1 MHHVSAA
8 SDLFLYINANVW
20 VDICFRRIFLSD
32 CQRFPNATLSFWPP
46 WCDYGPSHKY
56 KMGGSV
62 GAYNKQKHMNVCNVF
77 VDELL
82 VEGEAFLKSDTALRK
97 DFVEFIKGG
106 AWAANL
112 ESFEDNMDI
121 PASSESPWEKFGY
134 DNPSTALNSLAT
146 TGGGTRTVP
155 HCNTSDDPGS
165 GRSSKPCPAYQK
177 MVLEELYA
185 VIGDCGLFG
194 PDELRAVIIAALLP
208 LFLSSSEYTASTS
221 TSMDDYSVSDS
232 SVRNVIENRNVKFEH
247 PKSEHLQEWL
257 SGAAASFDG
266 SELEAYLLDP
276 HSSWV
281 DDYIRALK
289 ALPAVISLST
299 TGAKETEALEV
310 PSVGGLLA
318 IKGAA
323 TGNIHSTFCAEMSLH
338 DTERAGQAMFDA
350 ETYKQGVLCTNGLYQ
365 LRALKPVFNNHGSRI
380 YALSVE
386 SAQFGDPS
394 LLHNDK
400 ESGVVAGKTF
410 RQVDNLLLL
419 LPLLIRNF
427 SASPS
432 GFVNVEAQKVAKHNP
447 PRFLRVCRS

>member
-1 MHHVSAA
+1 
-8 SDLFLYINANVW
+8 
-20 VDICFRRIFLSD
+20 
-32 CQRFPNATLSFWPP
+32 
-46 WCDYGPSHKY
+46 
-56 KMGGSV
+56 MGGSV
-62 GAYNKQKHMNVCNVF
+62 GAYSKQKHMNICNVF

-121 PASSESPWEKFGY
+121 PASSESLWEKFGY
-134 DNPSTALNSLAT
+134 VNPSISLNSLAT
-146 TGGGTRTVP
+146 TGGGTRTVS

-165 GRSSKPCPAYQK
+165 GCSSKPCPAYQK

-221 TSMDDYSVSDS
+221 TSMDDYSMSDS
-232 SVRNVIENRNVKFEH
+232 SVRNVIENQNLELEH
-247 PKSEHLQEWL
+247 PKSEHLQDWL
-257 SGAAASFDG
+257 SGAAASFDS

-299 TGAKETEALEV
+299 TGAEQKETLVV
-310 PSVGGLLA
+310 PSSGKQLS
-318 IKGAA
+318 IKSAA
-323 TGNIHSTFCAEMSLH
+323 TGNSNIHSTFCADMSLH

-365 LRALKPVFNNHGSRI
+365 LRALKPVFNIHGSRI

-386 SAQFGDPS
+386 SAHFEDPS
-394 LLHNDK
+394 VPHNGKDK
-400 ESGVVAGKTF
+400 SSDVVDGKTF

-427 SASPS
+427 SAAPADAS
-432 GFVNVEAQKVAKHNP
+432 GFARESS
-447 PRFLRVCRS
+447 RRTEMS